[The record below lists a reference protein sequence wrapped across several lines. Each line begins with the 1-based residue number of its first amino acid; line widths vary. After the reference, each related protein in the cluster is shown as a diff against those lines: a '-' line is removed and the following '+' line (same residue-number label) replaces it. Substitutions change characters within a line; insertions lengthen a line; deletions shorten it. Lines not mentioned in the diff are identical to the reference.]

1 MAPAPVLT
9 AVWCCSV
16 GTTWPL
22 EVRELDP
29 DTTLG
34 TIVDRISSGVPIT
47 QPEPDTLARELLA
60 ARGLRLI
67 GDATADHDTRSRR
80 RIGYVCAD
88 AEPIAPVADHTIT
101 SSDTVTWAGPDGLLP
116 YTPTQRLE
124 LTVAH
129 PGPGVCVVTVNGELD
144 LLTAPLLDACV
155 REQLAARPLHLV
167 LNLEPVR
174 FLSARGLTCLQQARD
189 LTQQAPGSQLHLTG
203 LVTRVVARPLEITGL
218 LELFGTYP
226 TLAHALVAL
235 DASPSAMSVPHQ
247 GVGKLT
253 TPMSGT

>member
-88 AEPIAPVADHTIT
+88 
-101 SSDTVTWAGPDGLLP
+101 GLLP

-129 PGPGVCVVTVNGELD
+129 PGQGVCVVTVNGELD

-155 REQLAARPLHLV
+155 REQLAACPLHLV
-167 LNLEPVR
+167 LNLQPVR

-189 LTQQAPGSQLHLTG
+189 LTQQTPGSQLHLTG

-218 LELFGTYP
+218 LELFDTYP

-235 DASPSAMSVPHQ
+235 HAVAVPMSVPHQ
-247 GVGKLT
+247 RVGKLT